1 MGSVHMKV
9 NNKALKCLLN
19 IDYLITGAAL
29 VGLITVTFLG
39 VIMRYFFNNPFI
51 WLEEVQIWC
60 FVWLV
65 FFGAGAAFR
74 TGSHVAIDV
83 IVDLFPP
90 KVKKAVEICVYL
102 VVVAVLFYLMRH
114 GSNLVRQM
122 ANTGRMTNI
131 IKVPYSIIYSSLP
144 IGCGLMII
152 NYTII
157 MVNSLFTKKADVEG
171 GAEEWI

>member
-1 MGSVHMKV
+1 MKV

-39 VIMRYFFNNPFI
+39 VIMRYFLNNPFI

-102 VVVAVLFYLMRH
+102 VVMAVLFYLMMH
-114 GSNLVRQM
+114 GANLVRQM
-122 ANTGRMTNI
+122 VNTGRMTNI
-131 IKVPYSIIYSSLP
+131 LKVPYSMIYASLP
-144 IGCGLMII
+144 IGCGLMMI
-152 NYTII
+152 NYTI
-157 MVNSLFTKKADVEG
+157 MTAASLFTKKADMEG